1 MAGSQV
7 SFNNAFVSS
16 VTPSTKYPSTA
27 YVDLIGPFGQ
37 VNMRTSSAN
46 VPQLQQLQ
54 AAGQPVNLRCD
65 VTWRRYGKDMSIIAD
80 TIQLV
85 QGK

>member
-7 SFNNAFVSS
+7 NFTNAFVSN
-16 VTPSTKYPSTA
+16 VTVSTKYPQTA

-37 VNMRTSSAN
+37 ANLRTSSAN

-54 AAGQPVNLRCD
+54 AAGSPVSLRCE
-65 VTWRRYGKDMSIIAD
+65 VKWQRYGKDMSVIAE

-85 QGK
+85 K